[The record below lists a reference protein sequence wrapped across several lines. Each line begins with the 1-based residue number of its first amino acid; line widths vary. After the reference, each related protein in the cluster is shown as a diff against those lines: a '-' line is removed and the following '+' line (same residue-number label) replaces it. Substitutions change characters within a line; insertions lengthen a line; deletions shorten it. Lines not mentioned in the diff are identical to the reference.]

1 VGESSEEGES
11 SHDTDY
17 HQLLKDYHEIQAILS
32 STRLNGEMLRGKLD
46 ASRDALQASMTE
58 VSKARVNW
66 AILKEQVH
74 NMMNQLVELRTRV
87 ETLQL
92 CVQAARNA
100 SFPMGTMDNLFTIEE
115 PFRALP
121 ARLRA
126 VVTDVVRQG
135 PAMALAAA
143 QLQIGIV
150 VNVRVAEQCF
160 LPESKDDDIV
170 DLVKSFKPPANIVLA
185 KVDMDE
191 ILHTRLDP

>member
-1 VGESSEEGES
+1 
-11 SHDTDY
+11 
-17 HQLLKDYHEIQAILS
+17 
-32 STRLNGEMLRGKLD
+32 
-46 ASRDALQASMTE
+46 MTE

-92 CVQAARNA
+92 CVQAACNA

-135 PAMALAAA
+135 PAMALAAV

-150 VNVRVAEQCF
+150 VNVRGGEAVFSARIEG
-160 LPESKDDDIV
+160 
-170 DLVKSFKPPANIVLA
+170 
-185 KVDMDE
+185 
-191 ILHTRLDP
+191 